1 MSRDYHFSDRR
12 EFIKNAALLGS
23 AYPFLSYGADNS
35 KKSKEP
41 KAKSII
47 HIFLPGGMA
56 AQESFDPKPYNPYEY
71 RGPFGTV
78 KTNVPGVHL
87 SENMKNTAKV
97 MDKITVIRSMT
108 HGEAAHERGTHNMFT
123 GYRPSPA
130 IKYPS
135 MGSIV
140 SHQLGTRDDM
150 PPYICIPNQPN
161 EFAGTGFLSSS
172 YSAFSLGSDPASGGF
187 KVRDLKVNGIDNDR
201 QERRK
206 QILEMVDGDFK
217 NQNKADIVKAMDS
230 FYNKAFNLMDSPKA
244 QQAFDL
250 NKEDN
255 KTRDKYGRHQAGQRF
270 LMARRLVEAG
280 SRYVTVTAGGWDHH
294 DNIRNGIQSNLIP
307 LDQAYAA
314 LIADLDERGMLD
326 STLVLLTTEFGR
338 TPKINKTAGRD
349 HYPKVFSIA
358 MAGGGVKR
366 GLVHGM
372 SDATSVAPEEDP
384 VYVQDLART
393 VHHLLGID
401 PEHRLMAPGDR
412 PVAIVSGGNV
422 LEDILA

>member
-12 EFIKNAALLGS
+12 EFMKNAALLGS
-23 AYPFLSYGADNS
+23 AYPFLSFGADS
-35 KKSKEP
+35 KKSTKEP

-56 AQESFDPKPYNPYEY
+56 AQESFDPKPFNPYEY
-71 RGPFGTV
+71 RGPFGSI
-78 KTNVPGVHL
+78 KTNVPGVHF
-87 SENMKNTAKV
+87 SENMKHTAKV

-140 SHQLGTRDDM
+140 AHQLGTRDDM

-172 YSAFSLGSDPASGGF
+172 YSPFSLGSDPANGGF
-187 KVRDLKVNGIDNDR
+187 KVRDLMVKGIKEDR

-217 NQNKADIVKAMDS
+217 GKNKADIVKAMDS
-230 FYNKAFNLMDSPKA
+230 FYSKAFNLMNSPKA
-244 QQAFDL
+244 QEAFDL
-250 NKEDN
+250 NKEN
-255 KTRDKYGRHQAGQRF
+255 AKMRDTYGRNQAGQRF

-294 DNIRNGIQSNLIP
+294 DRIRDNIKRHLIP

-314 LIADLDERGMLD
+314 LINDLDQRGMLD

-349 HYPKVFSIA
+349 HYPKVFSIS
-358 MAGGGVKR
+358 MAGGGVSK
-366 GLVHGM
+366 GLVYGM

-384 VYVQDLART
+384 VYVSDLART
-393 VHHLLGID
+393 VHHLIGID
-401 PEHRLMAPGDR
+401 AETRIMSPGDR
-412 PVAIVSGGNV
+412 PVAIVDGGNI
-422 LEDILA
+422 LTDILA

>member
-1 MSRDYHFSDRR
+1 MSRDYFSGRR
-12 EFIKNAALLGS
+12 EFIKNAALVGS
-23 AYPFLSYGADNS
+23 AFPFISYGADKA

-41 KAKSII
+41 KAKSVI
-47 HIFLPGGMA
+47 HIFLPGGMS
-56 AQESFDPKPYNPYEY
+56 AQESFDPKPFNPYEY
-71 RGPFGTV
+71 RGPYGTV
-78 KTNVPGVHL
+78 KTNVTGVHF
-87 SENMKNTAKV
+87 SETMKHTAKV

-140 SHQLGTRDDM
+140 AHQLGTRNDI

-187 KVRDLKVNGIDNDR
+187 KVRDLKVNGIKADR

-217 NQNKADIVKAMDS
+217 HKNKADIVKAMDS

-244 QQAFDL
+244 QAAFDL
-250 NKEDN
+250 NKEDA
-255 KTRDKYGRHQAGQRF
+255 KMRDKYGRNQAGQRF

-294 DNIRNGIQSNLIP
+294 NDIRSNMERHMTP
-307 LDQAYAA
+307 VDQAYAA
-314 LIADLDERGMLD
+314 LITDLHQRGMLD

-338 TPKINKTAGRD
+338 TPKINKTRGRD

-358 MAGGGVKR
+358 MAGGGIKK
-366 GLVHGM
+366 GLVYGM

-384 VYVQDLART
+384 VYVQDFART

-412 PVAIVSGGNV
+412 PVAVVDGGNI
-422 LEDILA
+422 LEDIIA